1 MALYPARP
9 PAYITPM
16 IIRFTHAVVAA
27 ALALVLCLGP
37 DTAGAV
43 EGDPREITLSAKQQ
57 SLVRRVESYL
67 NGITTL
73 QSTFFQQA
81 STNEFAEGQIFL
93 SRPGKMRIEY
103 KAPNPILIVA
113 TGEFLSYIDKELKN
127 VTHIPVEDT
136 PAAFL
141 LNGNIRFDPKRV
153 AFYEAAEEDGA
164 VFLTV
169 GERADPFAGRLTLIF
184 RTNPMS
190 LRKWSV
196 VDAQGTITDIV
207 LTDPFYGGQIDP
219 KLFTVPEFE
228 QIRSGD

>member
-1 MALYPARP
+1 M
-9 PAYITPM
+9 IT
-16 IIRFTHAVVAA
+16 RFTRTALAA
-27 ALALVLCLGP
+27 AFALVLCLAPGP
-37 DTAGAV
+37 AAAKA
-43 EGDPREITLSAKQQ
+43 EGEAREITLNAAQQ
-57 SLVRRVESYL
+57 GLVRRVETYL

-113 TGEFLSYIDKELKN
+113 TGDFLSYIDKELKN
-127 VTHIPVEDT
+127 VTHIPVNDT

-184 RTNPMS
+184 RTNPLS

-219 KLFTVPEFE
+219 KLFTVPTFE
-228 QIRSGD
+228 QTRSGD

>member
-1 MALYPARP
+1 M
-9 PAYITPM
+9 
-16 IIRFTHAVVAA
+16 THALSRRAALSGLVLGLA
-27 ALALVLCLGP
+27 ALALP
-37 DTAGAV
+37 PSPAQAQDEA
-43 EGDPREITLSAKQQ
+43 REIALSPDQK
-57 SLVRRVESYL
+57 SIVRRVETYL

-113 TGEFLSYIDKELKN
+113 TGDFLSYIDKELKN

-184 RTNPMS
+184 RTNPLS

-196 VDAQGTITDIV
+196 VDAQGTVTDIV

-228 QIRSGD
+228 RARSGD

>member
-1 MALYPARP
+1 
-9 PAYITPM
+9 M
-16 IIRFTHAVVAA
+16 IIRLTPAVLAA
-27 ALALVLCLGP
+27 ALALVLCLAPGS
-37 DTAGAV
+37 AGAV
-43 EGDPREITLSAKQQ
+43 EGDPREITLSAQQQ
-57 SLVRRVESYL
+57 SLVRRVETYL

-141 LNGNIRFDPKRV
+141 LNGNIRFDAKRV

-190 LRKWSV
+190 LRKWTV

-228 QIRSGD
+228 RTRSGD

>member
-1 MALYPARP
+1 MMTSLTRAAL
-9 PAYITPM
+9 
-16 IIRFTHAVVAA
+16 AA
-27 ALALVLCLGP
+27 AFALVLCFSASP
-37 DTAGAV
+37 ATAKSDGA
-43 EGDPREITLSAKQQ
+43 EIALTTAQKT
-57 SLVRRVESYL
+57 LVRRVETYL

-113 TGEFLSYIDKELKN
+113 TGEFLSYVDKELKN
-127 VTHIPVEDT
+127 VTHIPVKDT

-141 LNGNIRFDPKRV
+141 LNKRIGFDPKRV
-153 AFYEAAEEDGA
+153 AFYEVAEEDGA
-164 VFLTV
+164 IFLTV

-190 LRKWSV
+190 LRKWTV

-207 LTDPFYGGQIDP
+207 LTDPFYGGEIDP

-228 QIRSGD
+228 RDRSGD

>member
-16 IIRFTHAVVAA
+16 VTCLIRAALAA
-27 ALALVLCLGP
+27 ALILPLCFAP
-37 DTAGAV
+37 DSVRAQD
-43 EGDPREITLSAKQQ
+43 EGREITLSAKQKT
-57 SLVRRVESYL
+57 LVRRVETYL

-127 VTHIPVEDT
+127 VTHIPVDDT

-228 QIRSGD
+228 QTRSGD

>member
-1 MALYPARP
+1 MVTYLIRTAL
-9 PAYITPM
+9 
-16 IIRFTHAVVAA
+16 AA
-27 ALALVLCLGP
+27 ALALFLCFAP
-37 DTAGAV
+37 DSARAQN
-43 EGDPREITLSAKQQ
+43 EAREITLNAKQQ
-57 SLVRRVESYL
+57 ALVRRIETYL

-103 KAPNPILIVA
+103 KPPNPILIVA

-127 VTHIPVEDT
+127 ITHIPVNDT

-141 LNGNIRFDPKRV
+141 LNDRISFDATRV
-153 AFYEAAEEDGA
+153 VFYEAAEEDGA

-184 RTNPMS
+184 RTNPLS
-190 LRKWSV
+190 LRKWTV

-219 KLFTVPEFE
+219 KLFTVPKFE
-228 QIRSGD
+228 ETRSGD

>member
-1 MALYPARP
+1 MALYPAPR

-16 IIRFTHAVVAA
+16 VTYFTRA
-27 ALALVLCLGP
+27 ALAVVLTLVLCFSAGP
-37 DTAGAV
+37 AAA
-43 EGDPREITLSAKQQ
+43 EGDGAEIALTAAQKT
-57 SLVRRVESYL
+57 LVRRVESYL
-67 NGITTL
+67 NSITTL

-113 TGEFLSYIDKELKN
+113 TGDYLSYVDKELKN
-127 VTHIPVEDT
+127 VTHIPVKDT

-141 LNGNIRFDPKRV
+141 LNKRIGFDPKRV
-153 AFYEAAEEDGA
+153 AFYEVVEEDGA

-169 GERADPFAGRLTLIF
+169 GERADPFSGRLTLIF
-184 RTNPMS
+184 RTNPLS
-190 LRKWSV
+190 LRKWTV

-207 LTDPFYGGQIDP
+207 LTDPFYGGEIDP

-228 QIRSGD
+228 QSRSGD